1 MILYGAVVKSVRAD
15 MSAAEVSVTLSL
27 DLAQI
32 LINRAKLADWQ
43 ELKSHLTVEIRPPG
57 GEQLP
62 LLAEAPD
69 HAERSD
75 YELMVQ
81 GLHPDTLLP
90 LWPVEPSPA
99 DVRLAAEYERLRLR
113 SDAPRSWHPRLR
125 HHQRCLCRRLGP
137 RHVRRCRVCGCT
149 YWRACPGGC
158 YWVSAHLCSACAE
171 EMADHGNSHGASLCS
186 RRCAVEPVDGGD
198 PYDQD
203 LDTPEDD
210 EENWE

>member
-90 LWPVEPSPA
+90 LWPIEPSPA
-99 DVRLAAEYERLRLR
+99 DARFAAEYEWLRLR

-125 HHQRCLCRRLGP
+125 HHQRCLCRRLGLS
-137 RHVRRCRVCGCT
+137 VLAFVFLLV
-149 YWRACPGGC
+149 AL
-158 YWVSAHLCSACAE
+158 VLAHLHRRRPRFQAHLDVDDDDGFARPQDFI
-171 EMADHGNSHGASLCS
+171 DHVLLEVLGLFAL
-186 RRCAVEPVDGGD
+186 E
-198 PYDQD
+198 
-203 LDTPEDD
+203 L
-210 EENWE
+210 